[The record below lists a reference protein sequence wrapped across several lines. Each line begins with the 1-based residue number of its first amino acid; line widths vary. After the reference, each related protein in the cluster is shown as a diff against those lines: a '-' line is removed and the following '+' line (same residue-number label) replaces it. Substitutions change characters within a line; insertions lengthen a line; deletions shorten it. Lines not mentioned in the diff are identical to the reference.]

1 MNESEISVVVPA
13 VRIVKEKLGLCKTAV
28 TSCRSLLR
36 VLTTFQS
43 ERSNVSTQ

>member
-13 VRIVKEKLGLCKTAV
+13 VRIVKEKLGLCKAAV
-28 TSCRSLLR
+28 ASCRSLRML
-36 VLTTFQS
+36 VTFKS